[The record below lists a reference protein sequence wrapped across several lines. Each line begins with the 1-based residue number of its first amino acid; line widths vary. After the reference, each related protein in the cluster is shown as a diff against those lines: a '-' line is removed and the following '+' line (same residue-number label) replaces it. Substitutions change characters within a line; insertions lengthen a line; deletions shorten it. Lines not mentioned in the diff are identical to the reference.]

1 MRETFTGDKMTTIEE
16 IYSLDWKQILFNAI
30 SSRETS
36 WGGINKALVEFRNA
50 GDCLAGAVIDEMREK
65 GLIK

>member
-1 MRETFTGDKMTTIEE
+1 MITIEE
-16 IYSLDWKQILFNAI
+16 VYSLDWKQILFNAI

-36 WGGINKALVEFRNA
+36 WGGINKALVEYRNA

-65 GLIK
+65 GLMGHGVINNLK